1 MGFYQ
6 YRKEQ
11 LLHAGV
17 DEVWDF
23 ISYPS
28 NLKEITPEYMGFDIT
43 SENMPEKMYRGMI
56 ISYIVRPLFGIKVT
70 WVTEITEI
78 AEKKFFID
86 QQRIGPYAFWHHQH
100 FIEPLGE
107 KVLMKDIVSYKPPFG
122 ILGSIANMLVIRKKI
137 KEIFDYREMALNSRF
152 PERQF

>member
-23 ISYPS
+23 ISSPS

-56 ISYIVRPLFGIKVT
+56 ISYMVRPLFGIKVT

-137 KEIFDYREMALNSRF
+137 KEIFDYREMVLNSRF
-152 PERQF
+152 PEIQF

>member
-17 DEVWDF
+17 DEVWDY
-23 ISYPS
+23 ISSPS

-43 SENMPEKMYRGMI
+43 SENVPEKMYRGMI
-56 ISYIVRPLFGIKVT
+56 ISYLVKPLFGIRVT

-100 FIEPLGE
+100 FIEPIG
-107 KVLMKDIVSYKPPFG
+107 KNVLMKDIVSYKPPYG
-122 ILGSIANMLVIRKKI
+122 ILGSFANMLVIRKKI
-137 KEIFDYREMALNSRF
+137 KEIFDYREMALNRRF
-152 PERQF
+152 PE

>member
-6 YRKEQ
+6 FRKEQ
-11 LLHAGV
+11 LLHSGV
-17 DEVWDF
+17 DEVWDY
-23 ISYPS
+23 ISSPA
-28 NLKEITPEYMGFDIT
+28 NLKEITPEYMGFDII
-43 SENMPEKMYRGMI
+43 SENLPDKMYRGMI
-56 ISYIVRPLFGIKVT
+56 ISYRVRPLLGIRVN

-100 FIEPLGE
+100 FIEPSGE
-107 KVLMKDIVSYKPPFG
+107 NVLMKDIVSYKPPFG

-137 KEIFDYREMALNSRF
+137 QDIFDYREMALNRRF
-152 PERQF
+152 PVREF